1 MTYRVAERLHVE
13 GTDALGAPIDVEL
26 APGEHEPRSE
36 QEDWALRHAASLGL
50 AEPVTPQNPARKRAT
65 KGA

>member
-50 AEPVTPQNPARKRAT
+50 A
-65 KGA
+65 